1 MFRIYSYC
9 FCQNYPIKIFLTFAI
24 LLNTTKMKHT
34 ELITNTDGSIFH
46 LHLLPEDI
54 ADNIIIVG
62 DPDRVE
68 MIGEMLENIRIRKN
82 NREFHTITGNYG
94 NLEVTVISSGIGTD
108 NIDIVL
114 NELDALANINLATG
128 EIKEDLRSLNFV
140 RIGTSGALQE
150 DMPVG
155 SVAVSAKA
163 IGFDGLLH
171 FYQGYDWCIDTGF
184 ADALAEH
191 LEWPDTLAYPYVIDA
206 DPDLLEKFPAT
217 DFLRGNT
224 ISAPGFYGPQGRSL
238 RLEPFDTEIND
249 KITSFRYMG
258 LKVTNYEMESSAI
271 YGLSKLLN
279 HKAITLCIIIANRV
293 TGDFLNDYKPAIRDL
308 VKKVLETL

>member
-1 MFRIYSYC
+1 
-9 FCQNYPIKIFLTFAI
+9 
-24 LLNTTKMKHT
+24 MKHT
-34 ELITNTDGSIFH
+34 ELITNADGSIFH
-46 LHLLPEDI
+46 LHLHPEDI

-68 MIGEMLENIRIRKN
+68 MIGEMLDNIRVRKS

-114 NELDALANINLATG
+114 NELDALANINLQTG
-128 EIKEDLRSLNFV
+128 EIKEDPRSLTFV

-184 ADALAEH
+184 ADALAEQ
-191 LEWPDTLAYPYVIDA
+191 LEWPDTLSYPYVIDA
-206 DPDLLEKFPAT
+206 DPDLLEKFPASE
-217 DFLRGNT
+217 FLRGNT
-224 ISAPGFYGPQGRSL
+224 ISAPGFYGPQGRRL
-238 RLEPFDTEIND
+238 RLDPFDTEIND
-249 KITSFRYMG
+249 KITNFRYRG

-279 HKAITLCIIIANRV
+279 HKALTLCIIIANRV
-293 TGDFLNDYKPAIRDL
+293 TGEFLTDYKPAVKNL